1 MKHPDA
7 ETSLRHWITAV
18 EKSTWKKFSD
28 VRKLFGSADQ
38 VGNFTV
44 FNIGGNKYRI
54 IAVIHYNTGRVY
66 VRHMLTHGEYD
77 RGKWKRD

>member
-18 EKSTWKKFSD
+18 EESVWKKFSD
-28 VRKLFGSADQ
+28 VRKLFGCADQ
-38 VGNFTV
+38 VGKFTV

-54 IAVIHYNTGRVY
+54 IAAIHYNSGKVY
-66 VRHMLTHGEYD
+66 VRNILTHGEYD
-77 RGKWKRD
+77 RGK